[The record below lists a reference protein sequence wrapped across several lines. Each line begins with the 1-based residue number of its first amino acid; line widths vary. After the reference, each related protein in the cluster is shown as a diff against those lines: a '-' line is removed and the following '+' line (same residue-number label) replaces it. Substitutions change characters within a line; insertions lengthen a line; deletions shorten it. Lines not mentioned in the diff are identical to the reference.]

1 MQRNGFDKGWS
12 NGPWD
17 MAEYILLRVRRAE
30 EQEFYSTGQRRI
42 VVETQKPKGGF
53 RNVIILSIV
62 SFLNDLSSDMIMP
75 ILPMF
80 LESLGATGKI
90 VGLVGGI
97 RDGISGL
104 LKVLCGYW
112 SDKTGKRKIFV
123 YAGYG
128 ISSVFKLFLG
138 LTKTAG
144 GAVVFSSLERV
155 GKGLRTAARD
165 AIIAES
171 VDPAQR
177 GKSFG
182 IHRGMDSAG
191 AVLGAGLAFIFL
203 QFTGLDFST
212 VIIISAVIG
221 LASLVPLRF
230 VSEPET
236 PRQNAKLKL
245 SLSIL
250 PRPLKLFIFVAA
262 IFALGNF
269 SYMFFVL
276 QAQVLFE
283 KGSIWR
289 TTAPILLY
297 VLFNVFQSAL
307 AIPLGLL
314 SDKIGRQ
321 KVLIFGF
328 GLYGAVSF
336 GFAFCNSLPLY
347 IILFA
352 LYGVV
357 FAAVDG
363 TERALVSDLAGI
375 DSRATALGTYAT
387 VTGLAALPAS
397 IIAGFL
403 WDKSP
408 VYTFIYGGAT
418 AVAAIAV
425 FLLFSRHFVA
435 PKTVKN

>member
-1 MQRNGFDKGWS
+1 
-12 NGPWD
+12 
-17 MAEYILLRVRRAE
+17 VTAE
-30 EQEFYSTGQRRI
+30 ENKNQ
-42 VVETQKPKGGF
+42 KGGF

-62 SFLNDLSSDMIMP
+62 SFLNDLSSEMIMP

-90 VGLVGGI
+90 IGLVGGI
-97 RDGISGL
+97 RDGVSGL

-112 SDKTGKRKIFV
+112 SDKTGKRKVFV

-128 ISSVFKLFLG
+128 ISSVFKLLLG

-144 GAVVFSSLERV
+144 GAVIFSSMERI

-171 VDPAQR
+171 VKQSQR

-191 AVLGAGLAFIFL
+191 AVLGASLAFVFL
-203 QFTGLDFST
+203 QFTGLGFST
-212 VIIISAVIG
+212 VIIISALIG

-230 VSEPET
+230 VSEPEESKN
-236 PRQNAKLKL
+236 NAKLKL

-250 PRPLKLFIFVAA
+250 PRPLKLFILVAG

-276 QAQVLFE
+276 RAQHLFTG
-283 KGSIWR
+283 KWA

-297 VLFNVFQSAL
+297 VLFNIFQSAL
-307 AIPLGLL
+307 ALPLGLL
-314 SDKIGRQ
+314 SDRVGRQ

-328 GLYGAVSF
+328 GLFAVVSF
-336 GFAFCNSLPLY
+336 GFVFLNTLPFY

-363 TERALVSDLAGI
+363 TERALVSDLAGPE
-375 DSRATALGTYAT
+375 SRATALGTYST
-387 VTGLAALPAS
+387 ITGLAALPAG

-403 WDKSP
+403 WDKSAA
-408 VYTFIYGGAT
+408 YTFVFGGVMAIT
-418 AVAAIAV
+418 AIAV
-425 FLLFSRHFVA
+425 FLLFNRHFKGRKPV
-435 PKTVKN
+435 

>member
-1 MQRNGFDKGWS
+1 MTD
-12 NGPWD
+12 
-17 MAEYILLRVRRAE
+17 E
-30 EQEFYSTGQRRI
+30 ENKNQ
-42 VVETQKPKGGF
+42 KGGF

-62 SFLNDLSSDMIMP
+62 SFLNDLSSEMIMP

-80 LESLGATGKI
+80 LESLGASGKI

-138 LTKTAG
+138 LSKTAG
-144 GAVVFSSLERV
+144 VAVVFSSMERV

-171 VDPAQR
+171 VKQSQR

-191 AVLGAGLAFIFL
+191 AVLGAAVAFIFL
-203 QFTGLDFST
+203 QFTGLGFST
-212 VIIISAVIG
+212 VIIISALIG
-221 LASLVPLRF
+221 LASLVPLRY
-230 VSEPET
+230 VSEPEE
-236 PRQNAKLKL
+236 RKNNAKLKL

-250 PRPLKLFIFVAA
+250 PGPLKLFILVAG

-276 QAQVLFE
+276 RAQHLFAG
-283 KGSIWR
+283 KWA

-297 VLFNVFQSAL
+297 VLFNIFQSAL
-307 AIPLGLL
+307 AVPLGLL

-321 KVLIFGF
+321 MVLIFGF
-328 GLYGAVSF
+328 GLFAVVSF
-336 GFAFCNSLPLY
+336 GFVFLNTLPFY

-363 TERALVSDLAGI
+363 TERALVSDLAGPE
-375 DSRATALGTYAT
+375 SRATALGTYST
-387 VTGLAALPAS
+387 ITGLAALPAG

-408 VYTFIYGGAT
+408 AYTFVFGGVMAIT
-418 AVAAIAV
+418 AIAV
-425 FLLFSRHFVA
+425 FAVFSGYFKSRK
-435 PKTVKN
+435 PI

>member
-1 MQRNGFDKGWS
+1 
-12 NGPWD
+12 
-17 MAEYILLRVRRAE
+17 MADEKK
-30 EQEFYSTGQRRI
+30 
-42 VVETQKPKGGF
+42 KPGF

-97 RDGISGL
+97 REGISGL

-112 SDKTGKRKIFV
+112 SDKTGKRKVFV

-138 LTKTAG
+138 LSKTAG
-144 GAVVFSSLERV
+144 MAVIFSSLERV
-155 GKGLRTAARD
+155 GKGLRSAARD

-171 VDPAQR
+171 IEPDKR

-191 AVLGAGLAFIFL
+191 AVLGASLAFIL
-203 QFTGLDFST
+203 MQFTSLKFSAI
-212 VIIISAVIG
+212 IIISAVIG

-230 VSEPET
+230 VREPET
-236 PRQNAKLKL
+236 KRENAKLKL

-250 PRPLKLFIFVAA
+250 PGPLKFFIFVAF

-276 QAQVLFE
+276 RAQHLFSG
-283 KGSIWR
+283 KWSI
-289 TTAPILLY
+289 TAPILLY
-297 VLFNVFQSAL
+297 VLFNIFQSAL
-307 AIPLGLL
+307 AFPLGML

-328 GLYGAVSF
+328 GLFGFVSF
-336 GFAFCNSLPLY
+336 AFAFSSSLLLY

-352 LYGVV
+352 LYGIVL
-357 FAAVDG
+357 AAVDG
-363 TERALVSDLAGI
+363 TERALVSDLAAS
-375 DSRATALGTYAT
+375 DSRATALGTYST
-387 VTGLAALPAS
+387 VTGLAALPAG

-403 WDKSP
+403 WDKTP
-408 VYTFIYGGAT
+408 VYTFIYGGVT
-418 AVAAIAV
+418 AITAIAV
-425 FLLFSRHFVA
+425 FIIFSPYFRIEKRH
-435 PKTVKN
+435 